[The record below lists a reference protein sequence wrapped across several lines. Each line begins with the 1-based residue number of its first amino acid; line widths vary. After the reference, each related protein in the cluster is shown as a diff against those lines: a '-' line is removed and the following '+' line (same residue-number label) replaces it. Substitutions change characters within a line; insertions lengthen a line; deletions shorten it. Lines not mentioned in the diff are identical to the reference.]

1 MFGKLLSLSGAL
13 ATLFLAGCS
22 VTPTMYPPVD
32 RNAAVSPER
41 FLGAWSCV
49 TGSDRYEITV
59 MPNKIK
65 GNSVRIQIVQI
76 PDKKQENFHGTWAPL
91 GGMFL
96 KIGEKYFLA
105 ATVDAER
112 LLLEAERNVSALW
125 MLKPV
130 YYLMQLTENAY
141 GYELRFISFA
151 AQPES
156 GSGAAHL
163 NKRNAWIPVDPKV
176 KLSSDSLV
184 LNSTAEIQEF
194 LKNGKYLPDKNVY
207 PLVRKQTAAQQRK

>member
-13 ATLFLAGCS
+13 AALFLAGCS
-22 VTPTMYPPVD
+22 VTSTMYPPID
-32 RNAAVSPER
+32 RKAAVSPER

-112 LLLEAERNVSALW
+112 LLLEAERNADALW

-151 AQPES
+151 APSES
-156 GSGAAHL
+156 GTAA
-163 NKRNAWIPVDPKV
+163 KAAGSQIAWSPVDPKV
-176 KLSSDSLV
+176 KLLSDSLV
-184 LNSTAEIQEF
+184 LNSTAELQEF
-194 LKNGKYLPDKNVY
+194 LKSGKYQLDKNVY